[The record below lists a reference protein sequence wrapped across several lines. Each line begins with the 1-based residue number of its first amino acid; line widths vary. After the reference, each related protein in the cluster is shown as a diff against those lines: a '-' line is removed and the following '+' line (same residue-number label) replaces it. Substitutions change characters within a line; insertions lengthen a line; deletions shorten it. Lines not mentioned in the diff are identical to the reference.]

1 MSEPWIWRGRV
12 RYYET
17 DRMGVVHHSNY
28 LRILEDARLDW
39 LDGMGMNYP
48 EMERSGVIVP
58 CTAAQGEF
66 LNFLRFGE
74 RYQVAVTLARYTG
87 VRLGFSYQVTSQDTG
102 KLCYRGTTD
111 HCFVR
116 DGDYLP
122 ISLKHKLPEH
132 HRTLLALLGHA
143 RGQ

>member
-1 MSEPWIWRGRV
+1 MNEPWIWHSRV

-39 LDGMGMNYP
+39 LDAMGMNSP

-74 RYQVAVTLARYTG
+74 PYQVAVTLEQYSG
-87 VRLGFSYQVTSQDTG
+87 VRMRFSYEITSEATG

-122 ISLKHKLPEH
+122 ISLKHKLPRH
-132 HRTLLALLGHA
+132 HQRMRQLT
-143 RGQ
+143 GQ

>member
-1 MSEPWIWRGRV
+1 MKEPWIWRSRV

-39 LDGMGMNYP
+39 LDAMGMNYP
-48 EMERSGVIVP
+48 EMERAGVIVP
-58 CTAAQGEF
+58 CTAAAGEF

-74 RYQVAVTLARYTG
+74 HYRVAVTLASYTG
-87 VRLGFSYQVTSQDTG
+87 VRMRFSYEVVSEESG

-122 ISLKHKLPEH
+122 ISLKHKLPQH
-132 HRTLLALLGHA
+132 HRRMEELAG
-143 RGQ
+143 R

>member
-1 MSEPWIWRGRV
+1 MNEPWIWHSRV

-39 LDGMGMNYP
+39 LDAMGMNYP

-74 RYQVAVTLARYTG
+74 PYQVAVTLEQYSG
-87 VRLGFSYQVTSQDTG
+87 VRMRFSYEITSEATG

-122 ISLKHKLPEH
+122 ISLKHKLPRH
-132 HRTLLALLGHA
+132 HRRMRQLT
-143 RGQ
+143 GQ

>member
-1 MSEPWIWRGRV
+1 MKEPWIWRSRV

-39 LDGMGMNYP
+39 LDAMGMNYP
-48 EMERSGVIVP
+48 EMERAGVIVP
-58 CTAAQGEF
+58 CTAAAGEF

-74 RYQVAVTLARYTG
+74 YYRVAVTLASYTG
-87 VRLGFSYQVTSQDTG
+87 VRMRFSYEVVSEESG

-122 ISLKHKLPEH
+122 ISLKHKLPQH
-132 HRTLLALLGHA
+132 HRRMEELAG
-143 RGQ
+143 R